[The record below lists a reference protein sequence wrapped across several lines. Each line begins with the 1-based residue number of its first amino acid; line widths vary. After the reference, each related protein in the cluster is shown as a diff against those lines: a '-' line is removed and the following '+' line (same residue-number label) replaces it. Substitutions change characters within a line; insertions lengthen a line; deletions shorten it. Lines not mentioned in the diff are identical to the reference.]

1 MITAERNPV
10 TGHYVVSAL
19 VQGGQAFAPWYM
31 SRQYYGYPKR
41 VAIALFREYCQ
52 GNGIDI
58 VRGS

>member
-1 MITAERNPV
+1 MITAERIPV
-10 TGHYVVSAL
+10 SGHYVVSAL
-19 VQGGQAFAPWYM
+19 VDDGGGAWLL